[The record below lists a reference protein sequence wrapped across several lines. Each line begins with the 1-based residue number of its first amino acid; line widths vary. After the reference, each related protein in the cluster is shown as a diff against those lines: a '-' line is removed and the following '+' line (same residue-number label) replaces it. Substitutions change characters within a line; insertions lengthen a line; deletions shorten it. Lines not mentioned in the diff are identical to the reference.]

1 MQKLGIR
8 TIFYLLVL
16 GAMLTN
22 TGYAKHTDI
31 KKVQVR
37 FVARSTAIR
46 CSWCTSDDTYLVQ
59 IQSETNELPFYAKLV
74 DTYVP
79 SDFPLP
85 WRILTS
91 EIPVSM
97 GVVRDA
103 QCDIRYEDMPIRSA
117 PGDSATL
124 IPRKII
130 YHSPETDAIQAEQ
143 IIPCYRTA
151 GKRRF

>member
-8 TIFYLLVL
+8 TILYLLVL
-16 GAMLTN
+16 GEMLMN
-22 TGYAKHTDI
+22 TGYAKHSNI
-31 KKVQVR
+31 EKVKVR

-46 CSWCTSDDTYLVQ
+46 STWGTSDDIYLVQ
-59 IQSETNELPFYAKLV
+59 IQSATNEQPFYAKLV

-91 EIPVSM
+91 ETPVSM
-97 GVVRDA
+97 DVARDA

-117 PGDSATL
+117 PGDTATL
-124 IPRKII
+124 IPQKII
-130 YHSPETDAIQAEQ
+130 YHSPETDAIQANQ
-143 IIPCYRTA
+143 ILPCYRTV
-151 GKRRF
+151 GKK